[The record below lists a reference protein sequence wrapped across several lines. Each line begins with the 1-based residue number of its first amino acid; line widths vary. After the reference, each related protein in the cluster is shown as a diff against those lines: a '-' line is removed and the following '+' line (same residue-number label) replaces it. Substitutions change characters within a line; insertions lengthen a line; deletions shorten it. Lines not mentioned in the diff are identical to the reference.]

1 MEQRLILRG
10 FASGALGGLLAFVFA
25 RILAE
30 PVIQRAIDYEN
41 GRDAAKAALRRAA
54 GLAMAGHDH
63 ELFSRSVQGNAGLPV
78 GMILFGVAMGGL
90 VAVAYALVARGMR
103 PRPRPRV
110 VALLIAAAGFAGFFL
125 LPFLKYPAE
134 PPGIE
139 HVQSI
144 QTRGELYLAMVAICV
159 VSVVA
164 AAVAARRLAPR
175 LGGRKATLAALVG
188 LAVWLAIVAAILPPI
203 EPSQPLRDASGA
215 VVYPRLSSDVL
226 FRFRLCAIG
235 VQVVLWT
242 TVGLAFGALVERLA
256 AHAPRAA
263 DRAARHERT
272 ADALTS

>member
-1 MEQRLILRG
+1 MVQRLILRG

-30 PVIQRAIDYEN
+30 PVIQRAIDYES
-41 GRDAAKAALRRAA
+41 GREAAEASLRRAA
-54 GLAMAGHDH
+54 GVAMTGHDD
-63 ELFSRSVQGNAGLPV
+63 ELFSRGVQGNAGLPV
-78 GMILFGVAMGGL
+78 GVILFGVAMGGL
-90 VAVAYALVARGMR
+90 VAVAYALVARGTG

-144 QTRGELYLAMVAICV
+144 QTRGGLYLAMVAISV

-164 AAVAARRLAPR
+164 AGLAARRLASR
-175 LGGRKATLAALVG
+175 LGGGRATLAALVA
-188 LAVWLAIVAAILPPI
+188 LAVWVTIVAAILPPVD
-203 EPSQPLRDASGA
+203 PSQPLRDASGA
-215 VVYPRLSSDVL
+215 VVYPRFPSDVL

-235 VQVVLWT
+235 VQMVLWT
-242 TVGLAFGALVERLA
+242 TVGLAFGVLVERLTA
-256 AHAPRAA
+256 NAPRAA
-263 DRAARHERT
+263 ELATRHERT